1 VHLLGRFL
9 SICAASSGRLDAGE
23 KWLSHKHEAMRVAV
37 AQRHRLGKKPGLGKN
52 LSAEIRVFDAEGTRR
67 EVVP

>member
-23 KWLSHKHEAMRVAV
+23 KWLSHKHDAMRVAV
-37 AQRHRLGKKPGLGKN
+37 AQRHRLWQKN
-52 LSAEIRVFDAEGTRR
+52 RGSAKICLRKFGFLTPKVRDAR
-67 EVVP
+67 